1 MSAEISDRS
10 PALAGIVDADA
21 ACDKVAGGFQFIEG
35 PVWDPR
41 DQSLLFS
48 DIPGDEIFRWRD
60 AQVSSFRKPSR
71 MSNGHT
77 WDRAGRLLSCEHA
90 SSCVTRTEPDG
101 RITILA
107 SHYAGK
113 ELNSPND
120 IVVRSDGSIWF
131 TDPGYGR
138 MQYYGVERPEQ
149 LGFHGVY
156 RLEPDGGD
164 PALVAHE
171 FAQPNG

>member
-1 MSAEISDRS
+1 MSAEISDLS
-10 PALAGIVDADA
+10 PGLAGIVEADA
-21 ACDKVAGGFQFIEG
+21 ACEKVAGGFQFIEG

-48 DIPGDEIFRWRD
+48 DIPGDEIFRWQGG
-60 AQVSSFRKPSR
+60 QVSSFRQPSR

-138 MQYYGVERPEQ
+138 MPY
-149 LGFHGVY
+149 
-156 RLEPDGGD
+156 
-164 PALVAHE
+164 
-171 FAQPNG
+171 